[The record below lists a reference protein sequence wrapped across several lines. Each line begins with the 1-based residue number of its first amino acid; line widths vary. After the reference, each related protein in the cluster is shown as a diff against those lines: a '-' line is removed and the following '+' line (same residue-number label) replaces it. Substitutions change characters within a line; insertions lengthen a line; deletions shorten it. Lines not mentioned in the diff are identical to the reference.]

1 MDTLLTPAF
10 GTVFWAS
17 IAFIS
22 VLVILR
28 VLAWKPILNALESRE
43 ESIGKALLEAE
54 KAREEMANLHA
65 NNEQL
70 LSSEARLKR
79 DAMLKESRDMANK
92 VVAEAKAKAKIE
104 ASKEV
109 ELARE
114 AIQIER
120 KAAVAE
126 LKSEVA
132 QLSIDIAERLLREEL
147 KESGKQKD
155 LVDKLIQEST
165 LN

>member
-17 IAFIS
+17 IAFFS

-70 LSSEARLKR
+70 LSEARLKR

>member
-17 IAFIS
+17 TAFIS

-43 ESIGKALLEAE
+43 ESIGNALLEAE

-70 LSSEARLKR
+70 LSEARLKR

>member
-70 LSSEARLKR
+70 LSEARLKR
-79 DAMLKESRDMANK
+79 DAMLKESRVMANK

>member
-70 LSSEARLKR
+70 LSEARLKR

-155 LVDKLIQEST
+155 LVDKLIKEST

>member
-70 LSSEARLKR
+70 LSEARLKR

-147 KESGKQKD
+147 KESGKQRD
-155 LVDKLIQEST
+155 LVDKLIKEST

>member
-70 LSSEARLKR
+70 LSEARLKR

-132 QLSIDIAERLLREEL
+132 QLSIDIAEGLLREEL

-155 LVDKLIQEST
+155 LVDKLIKEST

>member
-70 LSSEARLKR
+70 LSEARLKR

-155 LVDKLIQEST
+155 LVDKMIKEST

>member
-70 LSSEARLKR
+70 LSEARLKR
-79 DAMLKESRDMANK
+79 DAMLKESRVMANK

-155 LVDKLIQEST
+155 LVDKLIKEST

>member
-10 GTVFWAS
+10 GTVFWAA
-17 IAFIS
+17 IAFNS
-22 VLVILR
+22 GHVILR
-28 VLAWKPILNALESRE
+28 LLACKPILKALESRE

-70 LSSEARLKR
+70 LSEARLKR

-155 LVDKLIQEST
+155 LVDKLIKEST

>member
-43 ESIGKALLEAE
+43 ESIGKALLEAV

-70 LSSEARLKR
+70 LSEARLKL

-104 ASKEV
+104 ASNEV

>member
-1 MDTLLTPAF
+1 MGTLLTPAF

-17 IAFIS
+17 LAFIS

-28 VLAWKPILNALESRE
+28 VLAWKPILKALEDRE
-43 ESIGKALLEAE
+43 KSIENALLEAE
-54 KAREEMANLHA
+54 KARKEMENLHA
-65 NNEQL
+65 DNEQL
-70 LSSEARLKR
+70 LSEARSKR
-79 DAMLKESRDMANK
+79 DAMLKESRDMADK
-92 VVAEAKAKAKIE
+92 VVSDAKAKAKQE

-120 KAAVAE
+120 KAAGAE

-132 QLSIDIAERLLREEL
+132 QLSLDIAERLLREEL
-147 KESGKQKD
+147 KEAGKQRN
-155 LVDKLIQEST
+155 LVDKLIEESS

>member
-70 LSSEARLKR
+70 LSEARLKR

-92 VVAEAKAKAKIE
+92 VVAEAKVKAKIE

>member
-70 LSSEARLKR
+70 LSEARLKR
-79 DAMLKESRDMANK
+79 DAMLKESRDMASK